1 MASFLQASGGRKTP
15 GSEFALF
22 RWHRLLA
29 GVKSLTTGWK
39 PVPRKSSTTGWKPV
53 PPGSLKTGR
62 VEHKSRWILAFFLLM
77 IVSAEA
83 HSEPADAPAPKADVS
98 SKPVEKPIDQRPYR
112 IRVFVSGDN
121 ASGLDPARLDTLV
134 SEWLAL
140 VHRFVGAPWRVEV
153 APVAPESL
161 ASADPSSV
169 SAETF
174 ALDWVD
180 VDKVWLIKVR
190 GEGSSLVYEG
200 REYDVATRR
209 LGPYQRARVPVLRD
223 AARVFLRFTLD
234 LFSPYAT
241 IGEHF
246 GKDVVLMVQGGA
258 IEPASEIGRVVSR
271 GTVFQPLRVVQ
282 KKDGSTLIQEIAL
295 TYVRVEKVDG
305 PKATGSLVSSFRD
318 PFTKRVVQKN
328 WLVAVGVKP
337 GKSKTHLKFATLP
350 DKAPAA
356 GYVLTARRFPDG
368 TIREVGTTDRQGRI
382 TLEPGETDGLTI
394 FRLIAGSSEPMR
406 EFPLMPGASES
417 EQAIPA
423 FDPLPQ
429 AITLETRLN
438 SLRDRVIDM
447 VAIRARLEAQLK
459 GRYDSEDF
467 TGAEESLKEFAKLP
481 PKSKFAEELDEMRKN
496 GALAQSTSKSAVMTK
511 TVQAQI
517 AELEALI
524 DRYLD
529 DEGFNAFADALSKVK
544 AEAAKA
550 AVKKPEAKPK
560 APPAAVPPPA
570 ETPETKTAPPEKP
583 AAKSKKGTSLP
594 F

>member
-1 MASFLQASGGRKTP
+1 
-15 GSEFALF
+15 
-22 RWHRLLA
+22 
-29 GVKSLTTGWK
+29 
-39 PVPRKSSTTGWKPV
+39 
-53 PPGSLKTGR
+53 
-62 VEHKSRWILAFFLLM
+62 
-77 IVSAEA
+77 
-83 HSEPADAPAPKADVS
+83 
-98 SKPVEKPIDQRPYR
+98 
-112 IRVFVSGDN
+112 
-121 ASGLDPARLDTLV
+121 
-134 SEWLAL
+134 
-140 VHRFVGAPWRVEV
+140 
-153 APVAPESL
+153 
-161 ASADPSSV
+161 
-169 SAETF
+169 
-174 ALDWVD
+174 
-180 VDKVWLIKVR
+180 
-190 GEGSSLVYEG
+190 
-200 REYDVATRR
+200 
-209 LGPYQRARVPVLRD
+209 
-223 AARVFLRFTLD
+223 
-234 LFSPYAT
+234 
-241 IGEHF
+241 
-246 GKDVVLMVQGGA
+246 
-258 IEPASEIGRVVSR
+258 
-271 GTVFQPLRVVQ
+271 
-282 KKDGSTLIQEIAL
+282 
-295 TYVRVEKVDG
+295 
-305 PKATGSLVSSFRD
+305 
-318 PFTKRVVQKN
+318 
-328 WLVAVGVKP
+328 
-337 GKSKTHLKFATLP
+337 
-350 DKAPAA
+350 
-356 GYVLTARRFPDG
+356 
-368 TIREVGTTDRQGRI
+368 
-382 TLEPGETDGLTI
+382 
-394 FRLIAGSSEPMR
+394 
-406 EFPLMPGASES
+406 MPGASES
-417 EQAIPA
+417 EQARPA